1 MSRSVNF
8 WVPMIVFQIAFG
20 VTVFAITRE
29 VYMQPEQP
37 VKASSTMVS
46 KPWQGSA
53 VGGPASGMAQPMPLG
68 QVDLSDPEAMSRQ
81 ADDYFAAQQYDLA
94 ADLYQQLV
102 NTGTSDANV
111 YNSLGLTLHYLGRS
125 GEALKVLNTGAGMD
139 PAYQRIWLTL
149 GFVNAQAGNVDE
161 ARKALQ
167 SAIDLGAD
175 NQIGLSAAEMLAQFP
190 GN

>member
-37 VKASSTMVS
+37 VKVSSTMVS
-46 KPWQGSA
+46 KPWQGS
-53 VGGPASGMAQPMPLG
+53 PADGSATGMGQPMPLG
-68 QVDLSDPEAMSRQ
+68 QVDLSDPEAMSRH

-102 NTGTSDANV
+102 NSGTSDANV

-125 GEALKVLNTGAGMD
+125 GEALKVLNSGVAMD
-139 PAYQRIWLTL
+139 PGYQRIWLTL
-149 GFVNAQAGNVDE
+149 GFVNAQAGHLDE

-175 NQIGLSAAEMLAQFP
+175 NQIGKSAAEMLAQFP
-190 GN
+190 AN